1 MVVIR
6 VGIDG
11 RSLRYPL
18 TGVGRYTWE
27 LTRRLAAMD
36 GLEVEVF
43 APGLPR
49 DPHQIRASEPSAQAL
64 QPSLMDRVVWH
75 AGSLV
80 ETPERRALDLFWG
93 PNHSLPKLS
102 ANTAGIVT
110 IHDLVWRHAPRTM
123 RRFTRHL
130 DRFRMSAAARA
141 ADHIVTVSEN
151 TARDVQGCFGVDPLR
166 VSVINPGITALPQP
180 GGERR
185 LTDIGITAPFVLC
198 VGTLEPRKNHL
209 RLIEAFG
216 RVCGA
221 SASPLQLV
229 IAGGQGWGR
238 LDLPRAVS
246 AAGLEERVRLLG
258 FVDDSLLSTLYAHCL
273 FVAMPS
279 LFEGFGMPLIE
290 AFGHGKPVL
299 AAGNSSMPEVVG
311 DGGLLVDPLD
321 TASMADGL
329 RALLDDQTRAVFAA
343 RASKRAALYD
353 WDYSATALARTFVQL
368 AADGA

>member
-1 MVVIR
+1 M
-6 VGIDG
+6 
-11 RSLRYPL
+11 
-18 TGVGRYTWE
+18 
-27 LTRRLAAMD
+27 
-36 GLEVEVF
+36 
-43 APGLPR
+43 
-49 DPHQIRASEPSAQAL
+49 
-64 QPSLMDRVVWH
+64 
-75 AGSLV
+75 
-80 ETPERRALDLFWG
+80 
-93 PNHSLPKLS
+93 
-102 ANTAGIVT
+102 
-110 IHDLVWRHAPRTM
+110 
-123 RRFTRHL
+123 
-130 DRFRMSAAARA
+130 
-141 ADHIVTVSEN
+141 SEN

-258 FVDDSLLSTLYAHCL
+258 FVDDSLLDALCALPVRRHA
-273 FVAMPS
+273 VAVRG
-279 LFEGFGMPLIE
+279 LRHALDQ
-290 AFGHGKPVL
+290 AFGHGLVL
-299 AAGNSSMPEVVG
+299 AAGNSSKPEVVG
-311 DGGLLVDPLD
+311 DGGLLVDLLD

-343 RASKRAALYD
+343 RASKRQPCTTGITAQCAGRNFGGWQGTAPD
-353 WDYSATALARTFVQL
+353 AGSARVQNQQPGQL
-368 AADGA
+368 WRW